1 MKTRESNLKKNNN
14 YKKMNGNTQLTIAK
28 GYDVKRMVFSKPEVN
43 SVPGTPISYKRINI
57 GTVNPDGSQGEL
69 IMSTSRLFSFGVSEN
84 TSVESGAVNGY
95 TLPLCLW
102 TKDAPTDEEKAWTT
116 TFNNIVDNCIKH
128 ILSIKDDIEKYDLEE
143 RDLKKL
149 NPLYWKREKGKIV
162 EGQGP
167 TLYAKLIESKKN
179 NKILTNFYNAETG
192 EDIDPMS
199 LKGKYCYVDAAVKL
213 ESIYIGN
220 RISLQVKLYEA
231 GVKLLESGPKRLL
244 SRPAYIASV
253 SMGAGPS
260 QADDDAPVSLPKPV
274 KQVTKPAPPPAEEI
288 PDEESGGDDDE
299 DDAPPPPPKPVAAAG
314 VRKVIAAKRK

>member
-1 MKTRESNLKKNNN
+1 
-14 YKKMNGNTQLTIAK
+14 MNGNTQLTIAK

-95 TLPLCLW
+95 TMPLCLW
-102 TKDAPTDEEKAWTT
+102 TKDAPTDEEKAWTN
-116 TFNNIVDNCIKH
+116 TFNAIVDNCIKH
-128 ILSIKDDIEKYDLEE
+128 VLTVKDDIEKYDLDE
-143 RDLKKL
+143 RDLKKF

-179 NKILTNFYNAETG
+179 NKILTNFYNADTG

-199 LKGKYCYVDAAVKL
+199 LKGKYCYVDAAVKI

-220 RISLQVKLYEA
+220 RVSLQVKLYEA
-231 GVKLLESGPKRLL
+231 GVKLLEAGPKRLL
-244 SRPAYIASV
+244 SRPAYTASV
-253 SMGAGPS
+253 TMGAGPS
-260 QADDDAPVSLPKPV
+260 SQMDDDAPVVLAAKPKP
-274 KQVTKPAPPPAEEI
+274 KAPAPPAAESI
-288 PDEESGGDDDE
+288 PDEDEGSNDDGD
-299 DDAPPPPPKPVAAAG
+299 DDAPPPPPKPVAAASG
-314 VRKVIAAKRK
+314 NPRRVIAAKKK

>member
-1 MKTRESNLKKNNN
+1 M
-14 YKKMNGNTQLTIAK
+14 I
-28 GYDVKRMVFSKPEVN
+28 FSKPEVN

-102 TKDAPTDEEKAWTT
+102 TKDAPTEEEKAWTN
-116 TFNNIVDNCIKH
+116 TFNAIVDQCAKH
-128 ILSIKDDIEKYDLEE
+128 ILSVKDDIEKYDLDE
-143 RDLKKL
+143 RDLKKF

-179 NKILTNFYNAETG
+179 NKILTNFYNADTG

-199 LKGKYCYVDAAVKL
+199 LKGKYCYVDAAIKL

-220 RISLQVKLYEA
+220 RVSLQVKLYEA
-231 GVKLLESGPKRLL
+231 GVKMLEAGPKRLL
-244 SRPAYIASV
+244 SRPAYNPSV
-253 SMGAGPS
+253 TMGAGPS
-260 QADDDAPVSLPKPV
+260 VQEDDAPMTLSRPATKVAPKAPAPADDIPSEDESGAEDDDAP
-274 KQVTKPAPPPAEEI
+274 T
-288 PDEESGGDDDE
+288 
-299 DDAPPPPPKPVAAAG
+299 PPPKPVAAASG
-314 VRKVIAAKRK
+314 NPRRVIAAKKK